1 MNNSVNHKF
10 WSLVIIASLSGILL
24 TGCAQKKSN
33 DPIDDGKVEIGI
45 YHCTFNISSADTN
58 EVKAIE
64 EAINDYIDDKINVK
78 IRLTDIGQGEYTEK
92 CNLAIANGETN
103 LFWTANWKGAD
114 SLVPQNAV
122 YDLSELLPGTVLY
135 ESIPDSVWKS
145 SRYNGHD
152 YFIPCYKE
160 ASEGYDIVYP
170 TAKAEKYGFD
180 PSSIKKLKDLE
191 PILEKMKEDGVKYPF
206 LLQKM
211 TAFSRFYLDDYDFIA
226 SNSMFAVDRK
236 TNKIVNCL
244 NLPEYREFVSLM
256 GTWVEKGYISSEEA
270 AQTIPDTAINTT
282 DWGFAIWWDVPIN
295 EVASY
300 TYNQDCNIIKM
311 TKNYINSNS
320 TLGSCFGVTS
330 SSSEE
335 EAKACID
342 FMGLMYTDSKLATLF
357 TYGIEGTDY
366 EMKDGLIEKKGELYN
381 HSPWESG
388 SVTVIPPAIG
398 EPKNKKD
405 IYEAFNKEAET
416 SIANGFRVNF
426 DSVAST
432 WAACLS
438 LYNKYGYTLETGG
451 YSAEE
456 VDAALDKYRSEL
468 DSAGYQEILTLA
480 ENQYNTWKE
489 LQ

>member
-1 MNNSVNHKF
+1 M
-10 WSLVIIASLSGILL
+10 
-24 TGCAQKKSN
+24 
-33 DPIDDGKVEIGI
+33 
-45 YHCTFNISSADTN
+45 
-58 EVKAIE
+58 
-64 EAINDYIDDKINVK
+64 
-78 IRLTDIGQGEYTEK
+78 
-92 CNLAIANGETN
+92 
-103 LFWTANWKGAD
+103 
-114 SLVPQNAV
+114 
-122 YDLSELLPGTVLY
+122 
-135 ESIPDSVWKS
+135 
-145 SRYNGHD
+145 YNGHE

-180 PSSIKKLKDLE
+180 PSSIKELKALE

-211 TAFSRFYLDDYDFIA
+211 PAFSKFYLDDYDFIA

-236 TNKIVNCL
+236 TNKVVNCL

-300 TYNQDCNIIKM
+300 TYNQDCNIIRM

-320 TLGSCFGVTS
+320 T
-330 SSSEE
+330 
-335 EAKACID
+335 
-342 FMGLMYTDSKLATLF
+342 LATLF

-366 EMKDGLIEKKGELYN
+366 DMKDGLIAKKGELYN
-381 HSPWESG
+381 HSLWESG

-438 LYNKYGYTLETGG
+438 LYNKYGYTLGTGG

-468 DSAGYQEILTLA
+468 DSAGYQEILALV
-480 ENQYNTWKE
+480 ENQYNAWKGS
-489 LQ
+489 Q